1 MTKTGTRLRTIALA
15 IVLSLLGVGPA
26 TAQSLEEQTRR
37 PPGTNSLDNDSM
49 DRRGRTADQDG
60 SNSLDNDSMNLRGR
74 TADQD
79 GTNSLDNGSLQGG
92 DRADPGGDQADPE

>member
-1 MTKTGTRLRTIALA
+1 MTKPGTRFRTIAFA

-26 TAQSLEEQTRR
+26 AAQSLEEQTRR

-49 DRRGRTADQDG
+49 D
-60 SNSLDNDSMNLRGR
+60 LRGR

-79 GTNSLDNGSLQGG
+79 GTNCLDDGSLQGG
-92 DRADPGGDQADPE
+92 D